1 MGLTHRAQLKCQETV
16 FLMFKLG
23 TSWQKSRTLF
33 HNLNTSVTLTKHHY
47 LTPWKKEQVG
57 FMQISLCGI
66 IY

>member
-1 MGLTHRAQLKCQETV
+1 MPRDCLFDVQTGHILAKIQDTV
-16 FLMFKLG
+16 
-23 TSWQKSRTLF
+23 

-57 FMQISLCGI
+57 FTQISLCGI

>member
-23 TSWQKSRTLF
+23 KNPGHF
-33 HNLNTSVTLTKHHY
+33 VHNLNTSVTLTKHHY